1 MEEESISEE
10 FLMDKISSIK
20 TISIMMMNM
29 EMKEKKMSILMKT
42 VRLFHLLRRLK
53 TSLIQYPVSNTKKK
67 SKAAANNLRVYK
79 QDQ

>member
-10 FLMDKISSIK
+10 FLMDKISLIK

-42 VRLFHLLRRLK
+42 VR
-53 TSLIQYPVSNTKKK
+53 
-67 SKAAANNLRVYK
+67 
-79 QDQ
+79 

>member
-42 VRLFHLLRRLK
+42 VR
-53 TSLIQYPVSNTKKK
+53 
-67 SKAAANNLRVYK
+67 
-79 QDQ
+79 